1 MPIFFLQERRLAN
14 ILTPATALG
23 KKKPFLV
30 YLIRD
35 RWLYFLLIPGV
46 LYFLVFKYAPMWGLI
61 IAFQDYSPF
70 KGFLK
75 SNWVGLRNFYDFF
88 INPDFLRLLRN
99 TLVMSALNLIFFF
112 PMPIILALMLNE
124 LRNFL
129 FKRTVQ
135 TIIYIPHFISMV
147 IVYSITY
154 VILSIM
160 GGPVNG
166 LMIKLFGHPIN
177 FLASEAWFRPLILI
191 QLIWKETGWGTIIFL
206 AALAGVDVE
215 LYEAAIVDGAGRL
228 RRLIHIT
235 LPSIMSTIVVL
246 LILRIGYVLDNGFE
260 QIFLMTNALNHSV
273 ADVFD
278 TYVYEVGLR
287 LGAFSY
293 STAIGMFKAVV
304 GLILI
309 WSTNFLA
316 KKAGQAG
323 IM

>member
-1 MPIFFLQERRLAN
+1 MH
-14 ILTPATALG
+14 ATALG
-23 KKKPFLV
+23 KKKSFLV

-35 RWLYFLLIPGV
+35 RWLYILLLPGV

-70 KGFLK
+70 KGFIK

-99 TLVMSALNLIFFF
+99 TLVMSALNLLFFF

-166 LMIKLFGHPIN
+166 LMIKLFGHPID
-177 FLASEAWFRPLILI
+177 FLASEAWFRPLIII

-304 GLILI
+304 GLALI

-316 KKAGQAG
+316 KKVGQAG

>member
-166 LMIKLFGHPIN
+166 LMIKLFGHPID

-316 KKAGQAG
+316 KKAGQSG

>member
-99 TLVMSALNLIFFF
+99 TLVMSALNLLFFF

-166 LMIKLFGHPIN
+166 LMIKLFGHPID

-316 KKAGQAG
+316 KKAGQSG